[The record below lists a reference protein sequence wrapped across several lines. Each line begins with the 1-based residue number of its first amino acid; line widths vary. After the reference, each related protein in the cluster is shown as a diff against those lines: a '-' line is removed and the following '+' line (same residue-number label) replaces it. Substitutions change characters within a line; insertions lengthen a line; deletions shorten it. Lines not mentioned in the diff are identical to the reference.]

1 MKVYLVYH
9 ILWRDSDDWDAIAYE
24 VEKIFNTKEKAE
36 NYLKEN
42 YIQESEECYIEER
55 EIY

>member
-36 NYLKEN
+36 DYLKEN